1 MSRKQPSRPAFDSTN
16 INLSKGGTVCDF
28 RFEEGD

>member
-1 MSRKQPSRPAFDSTN
+1 MSRQQLSRPAFHSTN

-28 RFEEGD
+28 KLEEGD